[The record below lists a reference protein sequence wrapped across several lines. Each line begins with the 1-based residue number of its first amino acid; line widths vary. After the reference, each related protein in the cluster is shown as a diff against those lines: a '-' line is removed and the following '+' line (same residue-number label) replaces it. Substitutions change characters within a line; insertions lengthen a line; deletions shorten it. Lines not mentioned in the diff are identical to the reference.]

1 MKILIYSLLFLTL
14 LVSIFI
20 FPKALRVHKVKTLY
34 DKDKIVYNFL
44 NMDKIFPTRDIK
56 ASKNPKPLK
65 RNIKTL
71 PETFFFD
78 GEEKNLQE
86 YLDYFWSDGMIV
98 LHKNEMVYENYWLG
112 NNENKR
118 HISWSVAK
126 SFISALVGIA
136 YEEGLIDSLD
146 DPVTKYLDDFKETGY
161 DDVTIKDILQMS
173 SGVLFNE
180 DYADYDSD
188 INRFGRA
195 VATGTSMRDFSK
207 TLAREREPGTYMHY
221 VSINTQVL
229 GFLLQEVT
237 NKSISQYLYDKIWNP
252 LGMEDSA
259 YFILD
264 DVKDEFALGGLN
276 ATLRDYAKFG
286 LLYLQYGRW
295 SDNQIISKQWI
306 EDSHS
311 TDAIHLVPGERE
323 TSSNPWGYGYQ
334 WWVPGFPDTDYTAS
348 GVYNQYIYIDPL
360 SEIVIAKTSSNYKY
374 TSELQM
380 SKDMHM
386 AMFRAIANH
395 ISSLD

>member
-1 MKILIYSLLFLTL
+1 MKILIYSVLFLTL

-20 FPKALRVHKVKTLY
+20 FPKAMRIHKVKTLY

-44 NMDKIFPTRDIK
+44 NMDKIFPTREIK

-71 PETFFFD
+71 PETFFFE

-86 YLDYFWSDGMIV
+86 CLDYFWSDGMIV

-207 TLAREREPGTYMHY
+207 TLTREREPGTYMHY

-237 NKSISQYLYDKIWNP
+237 NKSISQYLFDKIWNP

-286 LLYLQYGRW
+286 LLYLQNGRW
-295 SDNQIISKQWI
+295 SDNQIISNQWI
-306 EDSHS
+306 EDSHK
-311 TDAIHLVPGERE
+311 TDGIHLVPGERE

-348 GVYNQYIYIDPL
+348 GVYNQYIYIDPQT
-360 SEIVIAKTSSNYKY
+360 EIVIAKTSSNYKY

-386 AMFRAIANH
+386 AMFRAIASH
-395 ISSLD
+395 IISLD